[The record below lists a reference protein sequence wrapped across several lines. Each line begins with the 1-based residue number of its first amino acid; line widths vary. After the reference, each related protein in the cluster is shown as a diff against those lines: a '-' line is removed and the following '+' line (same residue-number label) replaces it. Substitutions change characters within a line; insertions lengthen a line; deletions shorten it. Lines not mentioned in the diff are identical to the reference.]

1 MTDALREACN
11 RIFEYPPSPPPR
23 RHGPKGYAECDSYK
37 PWLRDEFAFRCA
49 YCLWRENWE
58 ADGHHSFG
66 VEHIVPR
73 SASAELEL
81 EYANLLY
88 ACNTCN
94 SSRRDVSLPVDLAKS
109 NLVQHLELL
118 EDGQVLARSEAGEDI
133 VDICRLNRPILV
145 LARRRILNLVR
156 VLQTSTH
163 PDAVRAIKELLAFP
177 PDLPNLKAL
186 RPPKGNSRPEG
197 ISQSYFELRQ
207 TDALPEF

>member
-1 MTDALREACN
+1 
-11 RIFEYPPSPPPR
+11 
-23 RHGPKGYAECDSYK
+23 
-37 PWLRDEFAFRCA
+37 
-49 YCLWRENWE
+49 
-58 ADGHHSFG
+58 
-66 VEHIVPR
+66 
-73 SASAELEL
+73 
-81 EYANLLY
+81 
-88 ACNTCN
+88 
-94 SSRRDVSLPVDLAKS
+94 VSLPVDLAKS

-163 PDAVRAIKELLAFP
+163 PDAVRAIKELLAFS